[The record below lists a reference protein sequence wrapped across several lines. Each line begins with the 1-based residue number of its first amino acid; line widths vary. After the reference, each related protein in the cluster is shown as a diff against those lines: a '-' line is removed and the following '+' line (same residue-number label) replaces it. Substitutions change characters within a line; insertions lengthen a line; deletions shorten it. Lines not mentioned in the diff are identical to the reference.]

1 MAKEEFYEN
10 DVNSNDGLELIKQ
23 KIFELRG
30 LRVMLDYDL
39 AELYR
44 VETRALNQAVKRNIE
59 RFPDDFMFRI
69 TATEWNDISS
79 QIVMRSRAKRP
90 KSALPMAFTE
100 HGALMLASVLRSSIA
115 VDMSIKITRA
125 FVAIR
130 HALPLIATQRD
141 VEDLKQRVKILEESQ
156 QDLEQVYE
164 TLTKIG
170 EQQTSLPEIGYNA
183 IKKRMDNGE
192 YNR

>member
-1 MAKEEFYEN
+1 MAKEDEFYKN

-30 LRVMLDYDL
+30 LRIMLDFDL

-44 VETRALNQAVKRNIE
+44 VETRVLNQAVKRNIE

-69 TATEWNDISS
+69 TTTEWNDISS
-79 QIVMRSRAKRP
+79 QIVMTSRTKRP
-90 KSALPMAFTE
+90 KSALPLAFTE

-130 HALPLIATQRD
+130 HALPLIATLRD
-141 VEDLKQRVKILEESQ
+141 VADLKQRVKALEESQ
-156 QDLEQVYE
+156 QDLKQVYE
-164 TLTKIG
+164 VLTQIG
-170 EQQTSLPEIGYNA
+170 EQQTPLPEIGYNA
-183 IKKRMDNGE
+183 IQKRRENGE
-192 YNR
+192 YE

>member
-1 MAKEEFYEN
+1 MAKNGFYEN
-10 DVNSNDGLELIKQ
+10 EGNPNDGLEAIKQ
-23 KIFELRG
+23 KIIELRG
-30 LRVMLDYDL
+30 LRVMLDFDL
-39 AELYR
+39 ANLYK
-44 VETRALNQAVKRNIE
+44 VETRALNQAVKRNIK

-69 TATEWNDISS
+69 TATEWDNISS
-79 QIVMRSRAKRP
+79 QFVMTSKTKRP

-100 HGALMLASVLRSSIA
+100 YGALMLSSVLHSSIA

-141 VEDLKQRVKILEESQ
+141 VEDLKQRVKALEESQ

-164 TLTKIG
+164 ALTQIG
-170 EQQTSLPEIGYNA
+170 GQQALLPEIGYNA
-183 IKKRMDNGE
+183 IQKRRDNGE
-192 YNR
+192 Y

>member
-130 HALPLIATQRD
+130 HALPLIATQRRD
-141 VEDLKQRVKILEESQ
+141 PKHLQCRDLLRPQNQ
-156 QDLEQVYE
+156 
-164 TLTKIG
+164 
-170 EQQTSLPEIGYNA
+170 SLLY
-183 IKKRMDNGE
+183 
-192 YNR
+192 

>member
-10 DVNSNDGLELIKQ
+10 DVNSNDGLELIKH

>member
-1 MAKEEFYEN
+1 MANNEFYEN
-10 DVNSNDGLELIKQ
+10 ECNPNDGLEAIKQ

-30 LRVMLDYDL
+30 LRVMLDFDL
-39 AELYR
+39 ADLYR
-44 VETRALNQAVKRNIE
+44 VETRALNQAVKRNIK
-59 RFPDDFMFRI
+59 RFPDDFMFKI
-69 TATEWNDISS
+69 TEKEWASISS
-79 QIVMRSRAKRP
+79 HFVMTSRAKRP

-100 HGALMLASVLRSSIA
+100 HGALMLSSVLHSSIA

-141 VEDLKQRVKILEESQ
+141 VEDLKQRVKALEDSQ

-164 TLTKIG
+164 TLTQIG
-170 EQQTSLPEIGYNA
+170 MQQSPLPEIGYNA
-183 IKKRMDNGE
+183 IQKRRNNGE
-192 YNR
+192 Y

>member
-1 MAKEEFYEN
+1 MAKNGFYEN
-10 DVNSNDGLELIKQ
+10 EGNPNDGLEAIKQ
-23 KIFELRG
+23 KIIELRG
-30 LRVMLDYDL
+30 LRVMLDFDL
-39 AELYR
+39 ANLYR
-44 VETRALNQAVKRNIE
+44 VETRALNQAVKRNIK

-69 TATEWNDISS
+69 TATEWDNISS
-79 QIVMRSRAKRP
+79 QFVMTSKTKRP

-100 HGALMLASVLRSSIA
+100 YGALMLSSVLHSSIA

-141 VEDLKQRVKILEESQ
+141 VEDLKQRVKALEESQ

-164 TLTKIG
+164 ALTQIG
-170 EQQTSLPEIGYNA
+170 GQQALLPEIGYNA
-183 IKKRMDNGE
+183 IKKRRDNGE
-192 YNR
+192 Y

>member
-1 MAKEEFYEN
+1 
-10 DVNSNDGLELIKQ
+10 
-23 KIFELRG
+23 
-30 LRVMLDYDL
+30 MLDYDL

-59 RFPDDFMFRI
+59 RFPDDFMYRI

-192 YNR
+192 YNK

>member
-1 MAKEEFYEN
+1 MAKDEFYKN

-30 LRVMLDYDL
+30 LRIMLDFDL

-44 VETRALNQAVKRNIE
+44 VETRVLNQAVKRNIE

-69 TATEWNDISS
+69 TTTEWNDISS
-79 QIVMRSRAKRP
+79 QIVMTSRTKRP
-90 KSALPMAFTE
+90 KSALPLAFTE

-130 HALPLIATQRD
+130 HALPLIATLRD
-141 VEDLKQRVKILEESQ
+141 VEDLKQRVKALEESQ
-156 QDLEQVYE
+156 QDLKQVYE
-164 TLTKIG
+164 VLTQIG
-170 EQQTSLPEIGYNA
+170 EQQTPLPEIGYNA
-183 IKKRMDNGE
+183 IQKRGENGE
-192 YNR
+192 YE

>member
-1 MAKEEFYEN
+1 MAKDEFYKN

-30 LRVMLDYDL
+30 LRVMLDFDL

-44 VETRALNQAVKRNIE
+44 VETRVLNQAVKRNIE

-69 TATEWNDISS
+69 TTTEWNDISS
-79 QIVMRSRAKRP
+79 QIVMTSRVKRP
-90 KSALPMAFTE
+90 KSALPLAFTE

-141 VEDLKQRVKILEESQ
+141 VEDLKQRVKALEESQ
-156 QDLEQVYE
+156 QDLKQVYE
-164 TLTKIG
+164 VLTQIG
-170 EQQTSLPEIGYNA
+170 EQQTPLPEIGYNA
-183 IKKRMDNGE
+183 IQKRRENGE
-192 YNR
+192 YE

>member
-10 DVNSNDGLELIKQ
+10 DVNSNDGLELIKH

-141 VEDLKQRVKILEESQ
+141 VEDLKQLVKILEESQ

>member
-10 DVNSNDGLELIKQ
+10 DVNSNDGLELIKH

-59 RFPDDFMFRI
+59 RFPDDFMFQI

>member
-1 MAKEEFYEN
+1 MAKDEFYKN

-30 LRVMLDYDL
+30 LRIMLDFDL

-44 VETRALNQAVKRNIE
+44 VETRVLNQAVKRNIE

-69 TATEWNDISS
+69 TTTEWNDISS
-79 QIVMRSRAKRP
+79 QIVMTSRTKRP
-90 KSALPMAFTE
+90 KSALPLAFTE

-130 HALPLIATQRD
+130 HALPLIATLRD
-141 VEDLKQRVKILEESQ
+141 VEDLKQRVKALEESQ
-156 QDLEQVYE
+156 QDLKQVYE
-164 TLTKIG
+164 VLTQIG
-170 EQQTSLPEIGYNA
+170 EQQSPLPEIGYNA
-183 IKKRMDNGE
+183 IQKRRENGE
-192 YNR
+192 YE

>member
-1 MAKEEFYEN
+1 MAKDEFYKN

-30 LRVMLDYDL
+30 LRIMLDFDL

-44 VETRALNQAVKRNIE
+44 VETRVLNQAVKRNIE

-69 TATEWNDISS
+69 TTTEWNDISS
-79 QIVMRSRAKRP
+79 QIVMTSRTKRP
-90 KSALPMAFTE
+90 KSALPLAFTE
-100 HGALMLASVLRSSIA
+100 HGVLMLASVLRSSIA

-130 HALPLIATQRD
+130 HALPLIATLRD
-141 VEDLKQRVKILEESQ
+141 VEDLKQRVKALEESQ
-156 QDLEQVYE
+156 QDLKQVYE
-164 TLTKIG
+164 VLTQIG
-170 EQQTSLPEIGYNA
+170 EQQTPLPEIGYNA
-183 IKKRMDNGE
+183 IQKRRENGE
-192 YNR
+192 YE